1 MNRKKSGTAKASGQ
15 GQGRNDPH
23 SRAGSI
29 SGHMGGSGRKDGS
42 RRQEIG
48 TRVIP
53 KAHRCGPQSHLAA
66 GRARSQWMGYLKP
79 QLE

>member
-1 MNRKKSGTAKASGQ
+1 MNRKKAGTAKASGQ
-15 GQGRNDPH
+15 EQGRNDPH
-23 SRAGSI
+23 S
-29 SGHMGGSGRKDGS
+29 SGHVGGSGRKDGS